1 MRNTGILTKE
11 AIKMVKQVSGLPNI
25 NEIDQMSSTEIRE
38 HVAEYRAAL
47 MTLNGQVKGQK
58 KSIENP
64 AQIKHIKR
72 TIARMITVLVRRGE
86 RVVDVRS

>member
-1 MRNTGILTKE
+1 
-11 AIKMVKQVSGLPNI
+11 MVKNVSGLPKM
-25 NEIDQMSSTEIRE
+25 NEIDQMSSNEIRE
-38 HVAEYRAAL
+38 HVKEYRAAL

-64 AQIKHIKR
+64 GQIRHIKR

>member
-1 MRNTGILTKE
+1 MGKR
-11 AIKMVKQVSGLPNI
+11 VCGLPNMA
-25 NEIDQMSSTEIRE
+25 EIDQMSSVEIRE
-38 HVAEYRAAL
+38 HIHSYRASM

-64 AQIKHIKR
+64 MRIRQTKR

-86 RVVDVRS
+86 RVVP